1 MSRDQMIFRRAK
13 SGYNVYQTQRHVVDS
28 NSVLKYLALLSI
40 VTAPRQTNGR
50 KGYDADTLREVS
62 QKSLNNINLWCR
74 KSGLN

>member
-50 KGYDADTLREVS
+50 KGYDANTVRASLGL
-62 QKSLNNINLWCR
+62 KSSVILANSNIPVF
-74 KSGLN
+74 S